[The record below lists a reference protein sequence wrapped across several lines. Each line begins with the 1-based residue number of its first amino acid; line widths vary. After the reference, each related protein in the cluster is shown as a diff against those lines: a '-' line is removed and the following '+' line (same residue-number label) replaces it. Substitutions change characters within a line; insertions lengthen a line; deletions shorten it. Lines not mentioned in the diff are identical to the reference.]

1 MMGQV
6 RSSARARTE
15 RLAGQ
20 LAMRLKES
28 KRLQAMLSRVGNLQY
43 FADLIR
49 HDDMLADHVR
59 VDTYF
64 EAIAKHVREGDEVVD
79 LGTGTG
85 LLSCFAARAG
95 AKVVHAVEYGPII
108 DAARDVAKENGITNI
123 AFHPVSSR
131 EFSLPHR
138 VDVIVHEQLGAA
150 LFNEHVIANVVDLRD
165 RLLKEGGL
173 ILPHR
178 LRLFIAPVQAEEP
191 VYAPFAWEQTLHGLT
206 FRSLRPYSEAH
217 PEGYLYRGYNPPRLD
232 AFLAEPRPVVEVD
245 LLTVKPGEVPAGI
258 RYSETAGRDGVL
270 HGFCV
275 FFEAHFD
282 EELSITTSPF
292 DPARAVHWAIPI
304 LRTERHEV
312 REGDTVSLDLEWT
325 DLAVPTTWRWAVA
338 VTRVEAGSVVST

>member
-1 MMGQV
+1 MGSV
-6 RSSARARTE
+6 RSSARARAE

-20 LAMRLKES
+20 LATRLKES
-28 KRLQAMLSRVGNLQY
+28 PRLQAMLSRVGNLQY

-64 EAIAKHVREGDEVVD
+64 AAINKHVHEGDEVVD

-95 AKVVHAVEYGPII
+95 AKQVNAVEYGPII
-108 DAARDVAKENGITNI
+108 EVARDVVAENGIKNI
-123 AFHPVSSR
+123 SFHPVSSR
-131 EFSLPHR
+131 EFTLPHK

-150 LFNEHVIANVVDLRD
+150 LFNEHVIANVVDLRE

-173 ILPHR
+173 ILPHG
-178 LRLFIAPVQAEEP
+178 LRMFIAPVQASEP
-191 VYAPFAWEQTLHGLT
+191 LYAPFAWEQNLHGLT
-206 FRSLRPYSEAH
+206 FRSLRPYADAH
-217 PEGYLYRGYNPPRLD
+217 PEAYLYRGYNPAPLD
-232 AFLAEPRPVVEVD
+232 AFLGEPQPVVEVD
-245 LLTVKPGEVPAGI
+245 LLTAKIGELPTSV
-258 RYSETAGRDGVL
+258 RYAETANRDGVL

-292 DPARAVHWAIPI
+292 EPGRAVHWAVPM
-304 LRTERHEV
+304 LRTQRHDV
-312 REGDTVSLDLEWT
+312 HVGDTLTFDLSWD
-325 DLAVPTTWRWAVA
+325 DLAVPTTWRWSVE
-338 VTRVEAGSVVST
+338 VTKVQAESVVTA